1 MNRIKLLTVAWAV
14 VSLAGVTAA
23 VATPQTGDVS
33 RNELAVGKVLDD
45 MDIQTGE
52 PSDVRVQQ
60 ITFGPGSN
68 SGWHTHPGPEIAV
81 VKAGSLVLQRAPG
94 CDEITVPTGQGAFIP
109 AGMPHL
115 AHNDGEEA
123 AELYTTQIVPAGTTV
138 LRADSEEQCVAQE
151 GPEKAPEDSP
161 EKAPEESPEQSTDEP
176 AEK

>member
-1 MNRIKLLTVAWAV
+1 VNRRKLLTVTWAV
-14 VSLAGVTAA
+14 VSVAGVSAA

-45 MDIQTGE
+45 VDVQTTE

-81 VKAGSLVLQRAPG
+81 VKAGSLILQRAPG
-94 CDEITVPTGQGAFIP
+94 CDETTLTAGQGAFIP
-109 AGMPHL
+109 GGMPHL
-115 AHNDGEEA
+115 AHNDGQEG

-138 LRADSEEQCVAQE
+138 LRADSDEQCVAQE
-151 GPEKAPEDSP
+151 SPEKTPEKAPEKAPEDSP
-161 EKAPEESPEQSTDEP
+161 EESPDES
-176 AEK
+176 AEE

>member
-1 MNRIKLLTVAWAV
+1 VNRKKLLTVAWAV
-14 VSLAGVTAA
+14 VSVAGVTAA

-45 MDIQTGE
+45 IDVQTGE

-68 SGWHTHPGPEIAV
+68 SGWHTHPGAEIAV
-81 VKAGSLVLQRAPG
+81 VKAGSIILQRAPG
-94 CDEITVPTGQGAFIP
+94 CDEITVTAGQGAFIP
-109 AGMPHL
+109 GGMPHL
-115 AHNDGEEA
+115 AHNDGEEP

-138 LRADSEEQCVAQE
+138 LRADTDEQCVKKDQ
-151 GPEKAPEDSP
+151 PEKAPEDT
-161 EKAPEESPEQSTDEP
+161 PEESPDEP